1 MRRTPGPAGSAVIGL
16 GSAVFV
22 PSPVAR
28 PSRCFEV
35 PMSESIPS
43 SCLQIVSNAR
53 SSGVIELSLAE
64 VEVAAPGENEVT
76 IRVEAAPIN
85 PSDLGLLVG
94 DDP

>member
-1 MRRTPGPAGSAVIGL
+1 MIGL

-64 VEVAAPGENEVT
+64 AEVAAPWSPPPARLDEPGAVDAVSLT
-76 IRVEAAPIN
+76 PWPR
-85 PSDLGLLVG
+85 LG
-94 DDP
+94 